1 MAGNSSSSPAP
12 KPEKFI
18 FICHFHETVY
28 YIGEEKTWN
37 TWCQKR
43 FAGAS
48 TLFDQLTDLQQKTC
62 IAMKDYYQI
71 LGVTTA
77 GTPEEI
83 RKNYRKLAMQYHP
96 DRNPND
102 PQAEQKFKE
111 VAEAYGVLT
120 DPVKRQRYDGCRVG
134 GNTYTHSRPSGDFT
148 YSQEDILRDLFNDPH
163 FQQMFSGLLREFQ
176 RSGLRHSSKFVK
188 RSFFS
193 GKGGVFIGGI
203 FFLGSLAGPLLAGAA
218 RKGLSGKASLL
229 KSVGSAFGSLLNS
242 GYKAITKSCEKS
254 PSPSISHQDLDTT
267 YRTPLTGAELLHGKT
282 IQVLVHSE
290 NGEQTLQVKIPAG
303 SRSGQKLRLRGKG
316 RTSPLGRGDL
326 YLHLV
331 KKDR

>member
-1 MAGNSSSSPAP
+1 
-12 KPEKFI
+12 
-18 FICHFHETVY
+18 
-28 YIGEEKTWN
+28 
-37 TWCQKR
+37 
-43 FAGAS
+43 
-48 TLFDQLTDLQQKTC
+48 
-62 IAMKDYYQI
+62 MKDYYQI

-77 GTPEEI
+77 CTAEEI

-102 PQAEQKFKE
+102 PKAEQKFKE

-120 DPVKRQRYDGCRVG
+120 DPIKRQQYDDCRVG
-134 GNTYTHSRPSGDFT
+134 GGNAYTHSRQSGDFT
-148 YSQEDILRDLFNDPH
+148 YSQEDILRDLFKDPH

-176 RSGLRHSSKFVK
+176 RSGLRHSSKFIK
-188 RSFFS
+188 RSFFG

-218 RKGLSGKASLL
+218 KKGLSGKASLL
-229 KSVGSAFGSLLNS
+229 KSVGSAFGSLLDS
-242 GYKAITKSCEKS
+242 GYKAITQSRKKS
-254 PSPSISHQDLDTT
+254 PSPSISYQDLDTT
-267 YRTPLTGAELLHGKT
+267 YNTPLTGAELLHGKT
-282 IQVLVHSE
+282 IQVQVYSE

-331 KKDR
+331 KKNR